1 MNVSMTKQ
9 PRAYLPMAMSLTAFA
24 LALSHVLF
32 GVVHEANEGTAAH
45 LWQFSDA
52 LPISSAPACR
62 KGGRRGP
69 ILATNRVSAPPGFA
83 LIQNSGYG
91 RHERVA
97 GPT

>member
-1 MNVSMTKQ
+1 MH
-9 PRAYLPMAMSLTAFA
+9 R
-24 LALSHVLF
+24 
-32 GVVHEANEGTAAH
+32 
-45 LWQFSDA
+45 SDV
-52 LPISSAPACR
+52 LPISSATAYR

-69 ILATNRVSAPPGFA
+69 ILAANRVPASLGFA